1 MVNVNLLNDFAN
13 DLSSVLEEYKKR
25 DMFAMDITTTE
36 KCNFQCDYCFEGGK
50 KLHDRQYSLED
61 MKNTIY
67 RILEHPSFIREFKS
81 FTINFWGGEPTL
93 KVDDILYYI
102 DEFAQHPLVY
112 FFFYTNGTLQENI
125 DRIVERFKEYDSL
138 DKLSIQI
145 SWDGDPIHDIHRIS
159 GTKAYN
165 SDYVKSQIKRYMDMG
180 VRVDVK
186 STIVA
191 KDFSKMPEVWKSFER
206 LNETLPERVVYAP
219 TIDQTYY
226 DNEYLD
232 DFRTAIATI
241 SAYEYDY
248 VRKYGETL
256 MTWYGQ
262 DLTTCSYRHKMCC
275 VDVFGNVYPCHG
287 FLYESD
293 EVKKREC
300 QGNIFDNEWIDTFF
314 NERHKYIPIKPELC
328 EDCTATTCV
337 SCCVKNGL
345 QSNKET
351 SYEKWYD
358 RTSTGRCDYY
368 KIFGVYDMALHRM
381 ISMNGENNEV

>member
-13 DLSSVLEEYKKR
+13 DLSSVLEEYKRR
-25 DMFAMDITTTE
+25 DMFALDITTTE

-50 KLHDRQYSLED
+50 KLHNRQYSLED

-67 RILEHPSFIREFKS
+67 RILEHPSFIKEFKS

-93 KVDDILYYI
+93 EVEDILYYI

-165 SDYVKSQIKRYMDMG
+165 SDYVKSQIKRYMEMG

-186 STIVA
+186 STILA
-191 KDFSKMPEVWKSFER
+191 QDFSKMPEVWKSFER
-206 LNETLPERVVYAP
+206 LNETLPERVAYAP

-226 DNEYLD
+226 NNEYLD

-248 VRKYGETL
+248 AIKYGETL

-262 DLTTCSYRHKMCC
+262 ELTTCSYRHKMCC
-275 VDVFGNVYPCHG
+275 IDVFGNVYPCHG
-287 FLYESD
+287 FLYEDD
-293 EVKKREC
+293 EVKKKEC

-314 NERHKYIPIKPELC
+314 AERHKYIPIRPALC
-328 EDCTATTCV
+328 DDCTATTCI
-337 SCCVKNGL
+337 SCCVKNSL
-345 QSNKET
+345 LSDKET
-351 SYEKWYD
+351 SYERWFD
-358 RTSTGRCDYY
+358 RIKSGRCDYY

-381 ISMNGENNEV
+381 ISMNGGMNEV